1 MKTLL
6 FGSDGQVGYHL
17 QHSLSEIGD
26 LISCNR
32 HQVDLCDLDR
42 LRQTIRDTSP
52 DFIVNAAAY
61 TAVDLAEDDIGLAYK
76 INADA
81 VELMALE
88 AKKLNSWLI
97 HYSTDYVFDGKTNS
111 PYQENI
117 SPNPINVYGWTKLQ
131 GENAVI
137 ASDCKHLIFRTSWVY
152 SGRKNNFAKTIL
164 KLATEKD
171 ELRIV
176 NDQIGVPTS
185 AEFLA
190 QITVDCLTQINKQSH
205 VSHDYSGLYHLAPT
219 GRISWYDFACFLVEE
234 AQKIPPTLSLKKS
247 NIHPIS
253 SSEYP
258 TLARRPHFSLLD
270 NTKIQETFDLKI
282 PDWKYHA
289 RKLVSE
295 LKQKEIA

>member
-1 MKTLL
+1 MKILL
-6 FGSDGQVGYHL
+6 FGADGQVGYHL
-17 QHSLSEIGD
+17 RQTLPEIGE

-32 HQVDLCDLDR
+32 HQVDLCNLDL
-42 LRQTIRDTSP
+42 LKQSIRDTSP

-61 TAVDLAEDDIGLAYK
+61 TAVDHAEDDIGLAYK

-97 HYSTDYVFDGKTNS
+97 HYSTDYVFDGKTNTPNLES
-111 PYQENI
+111 
-117 SPNPINVYGWTKLQ
+117 SRPNPINVYGWTKLQ

-152 SGRKNNFAKTIL
+152 SERKSNFAKTIL

-171 ELRIV
+171 ELKIV
-176 NDQIGVPTS
+176 SDQIGVPTS
-185 AEFLA
+185 AEFIA
-190 QITVDCLTQINKQSH
+190 QITADCLAQINKQSQAPNN
-205 VSHDYSGLYHLAPT
+205 YSGLYHLSPT

-234 AQKIPPTLSLKKS
+234 AQKLNFSLTLKKS
-247 NIHPIS
+247 KIFPIS

-258 TLARRPHFSLLD
+258 TLARRPHFSLLN

-282 PDWKYHA
+282 PDWKHHA
-289 RKLVSE
+289 QKLVSE

>member
-6 FGSDGQVGYHL
+6 FGVDGQVGYHL
-17 QHSLSEIGD
+17 QHPLSGISE

-32 HQVDLCDLDR
+32 HQADLCNLDA
-42 LRQTIRDTSP
+42 LRQVIRDTSP

-61 TAVDLAEDDIGLAYK
+61 TAVDHAEDDIGLAYK

-88 AKKLNSWLI
+88 AKKLNSWFV
-97 HYSTDYVFDGKTNS
+97 HYSTDYVFDGKANT
-111 PYQENI
+111 PYLE
-117 SPNPINVYGWTKLQ
+117 SSAPNPINVYGWTKLQ
-131 GENAVI
+131 GENAVA

-152 SGRKNNFAKTIL
+152 SDRKNNFAKTIL

-171 ELRIV
+171 ELKIV
-176 NDQIGVPTS
+176 SDQIGVPTS
-185 AEFLA
+185 AEFIA
-190 QITVDCLTQINKQSH
+190 QITADCLARISKKSH
-205 VSHDYSGLYHLAPT
+205 GSHDCSGLYHLTPS
-219 GRISWYDFACFLVEE
+219 GRISWYDFAYFLVEE
-234 AQKIPPTLSLKKS
+234 AQKTDTSLTLKKS

-270 NTKIQETFDLKI
+270 NTKIQETFDLKT
-282 PDWKYHA
+282 PDWKHHA

-295 LKQKEIA
+295 LKQKEIG

>member
-6 FGSDGQVGYHL
+6 FGADGQVGYHL
-17 QHSLSEIGD
+17 QHSLSEIGE

-32 HQVDLCDLDR
+32 HQVDLYDLDR

-61 TAVDLAEDDIGLAYK
+61 TAVDQAEDDIGLAYK

-88 AKKLNSWLI
+88 AKKQNSWLI
-97 HYSTDYVFDGKTNS
+97 HYSTDYVFDGKTNT
-111 PYQENI
+111 PYKENI
-117 SPNPINVYGWTKLQ
+117 TPNPINVYGWTKLQ

-137 ASDCKHLIFRTSWVY
+137 ASNCKHLIFRTSWVY
-152 SGRKNNFAKTIL
+152 SERKSNFAKTIL

-171 ELRIV
+171 ELKIV
-176 NDQIGVPTS
+176 SDQIGAPTS
-185 AEFLA
+185 ADFIA
-190 QITVDCLTQINKQSH
+190 QITADCLVQINKQSH
-205 VSHDYSGLYHLAPT
+205 VSHDYSGLYHLTPL

-234 AQKIPPTLSLKKS
+234 AQKQNFTLMLNKS
-247 NIHPIS
+247 KIRPIS

-258 TLARRPHFSLLD
+258 TLAKRPPFSLLD
-270 NTKIQETFDLKI
+270 NSKIQKTFDLKI
-282 PDWKYHA
+282 SDWKYHA
-289 RKLVSE
+289 QKLVSE